1 MIRTAA
7 ELEKLATEVLK
18 QAGTAEPAAASVAK
32 ALVRANSDGLNSH
45 GLARLKAYSAQVA
58 AGKVAG
64 DAVPVLAKLGSS
76 AARIDAKDGFAF
88 PAFDMAIDTL
98 VEMTAET
105 PVAGIAVTNSHHFGV
120 AGHHVERLAERGVV
134 GLVFGNSP
142 AGIAPWGGSRP
153 LFGTNPIAFGFP
165 RIDDAPVVVDLSLSK
180 QARGKIKLAADEGRS
195 IPEGWA
201 LDADGNATTDAAAAM
216 GGSMLPMGDAKGA
229 ALVLA
234 VEIMAA
240 AMTSAHFGYEASS
253 FFDDKGGP
261 PRVGQFLLGFRPGPL
276 SGGSYYERIEVLL
289 QAVLDQPGTR
299 LPGTRRLGNREV
311 SDQSGIDV
319 PDDLVDW
326 MKAAASVG

>member
-7 ELEKLATEVLK
+7 ELEELATDVLVK
-18 QAGTAEPAAASVAK
+18 AGTAEPAARSVAK
-32 ALVRANSDGLNSH
+32 ALVRANCDGLNSH
-45 GLARLKAYSAQVA
+45 GLARLKAYSAQVR

-64 DAVPVLAKLGSS
+64 KVVPAVEKLGPS
-76 AARIDAKDGFAF
+76 AARINANDGFAF
-88 PAFDMAIDTL
+88 PALDMAIDAL

-142 AGIAPWGGSRP
+142 QAIAPWGGYKP

-165 RIDDAPVVVDLSLSK
+165 RADAPPVVVDLSLSK
-180 QARGKIKLAADEGRS
+180 QARGKIKLAADEGRP

-201 LDADGNATTDAAAAM
+201 LDADGNPTTDAAAAM
-216 GGSMLPMGDAKGA
+216 GGSMLPLGDAKGA

-240 AMTSAHFGYEASS
+240 AMTGAHFGYEASS
-253 FFDDKGGP
+253 FFDDAGGP
-261 PRVGQFLLGFRPGPL
+261 PRVGQFIIGFNPGPL
-276 SGGSYYERIEVLL
+276 SGGSYAERLEVLL
-289 QAVLDQPGTR
+289 DAVTEQEGTR
-299 LPGTRRLGNREV
+299 IPGARRQRIREASTKGV
-311 SDQSGIDV
+311 EV
-319 PDDLVDW
+319 PDDLLAW
-326 MKAAASVG
+326 MEAAAN

>member
-1 MIRTAA
+1 MIRNAA
-7 ELEKLATEVLK
+7 ELEQLATDVLMK
-18 QAGTAEPAAASVAK
+18 AGTAEPAARSVAT
-32 ALVRANSDGLNSH
+32 ALVRANRDGLNSH

-64 DAVPVLAKLGSS
+64 TAVPALEKLGPS
-76 AARIDAKDGFAF
+76 AARIDANDGFAF
-88 PAFDMAIDTL
+88 PAFDLAIDAL
-98 VEMTAET
+98 AEMTAET

-142 AGIAPWGGSRP
+142 QAIAPWGGFRP

-165 RIDDAPVVVDLSLSK
+165 RADAPPVVVDLSLSK
-180 QARGKIKLAADEGRS
+180 QARGKIKLAADEGRE

-201 LDADGNATTDAAAAM
+201 LDKDGKPTTDAAAAM
-216 GGSMLPMGDAKGA
+216 AGSMLPLGDAKGA

-240 AMTSAHFGYEASS
+240 AMTGAHFGYEASS

-261 PRVGQFLLGFRPGPL
+261 PRVGQFILGFNPGPL
-276 SGGSYYERIEVLL
+276 SGGSYDERLEVLL
-289 QAVLDQPGTR
+289 TAVTDQPGTR
-299 LPGTRRLGNREV
+299 IPGARRHGIRAASAE
-311 SDQSGIDV
+311 GIDV
-319 PDDLVDW
+319 ADDLLAW
-326 MKAAASVG
+326 MEEAAS

>member
-7 ELEKLATEVLK
+7 ELEQLATEVLK
-18 QAGTAEPAAASVAK
+18 KAGTAETAAASVAK

-64 DAVPVLAKLGSS
+64 QAVPALEKLGPS
-76 AARIDAKDGFAF
+76 AARIDANDGFAF
-88 PAFDMAIDTL
+88 PALDMAIDTL
-98 VEMTAET
+98 VEMTSET

-120 AGHHVERLAERGVV
+120 AGHHVERLARRGVV

-142 AGIAPWGGSRP
+142 SAIAPWGGSRP

-165 RIDDAPVVVDLSLSK
+165 RVTADPVVVALSLSK
-180 QARGKIKLAADEGRS
+180 QARGKVKLAADEGRP

-201 LDADGNATTDAAAAM
+201 LDADGNPTTDATAAM
-216 GGSMLPMGDAKGA
+216 GGSMLPLGDAKGA

-240 AMTSAHFGYEASS
+240 AMTGAHFGYEASS

-261 PRVGQFLLGFRPGPL
+261 PRVGQFILAFSPGPL
-276 SGGSYYERIEVLL
+276 SGGSYAERLEVLL
-289 QAVLDQPGTR
+289 AAVTDQPGAR
-299 LPGTRRLGNREV
+299 LPGARRIGVRARSENE
-311 SDQSGIDV
+311 GIDV
-319 PDDLVDW
+319 PDELLSW
-326 MKAAASVG
+326 MEQSI

>member
-45 GLARLKAYSAQVA
+45 GLARLRAYSAQVA

-105 PVAGIAVTNSHHFGV
+105 PVAGVAVTNSHHFGV

>member
-105 PVAGIAVTNSHHFGV
+105 PVAGVAVTNSHHFGV